1 MKLLWQML
9 GLLTIGGGKRYCEQQ
24 KGVVCEAAWGSRSR
38 APGHAGRWL
47 SAVAGG
53 IELRCLSKVAMILFV
68 SVSLAAEWAGA
79 QQKAPSVRL
88 DLDEAIQL
96 ALAHNHALRATRT
109 QIRQNQ
115 AVEITAGLRPN
126 PVVNMDYNFLPIFSP
141 SVFSVPELQRSLPQ
155 EFDTGIAYTIERGH
169 KRQARVQAARDQT
182 AVAQSQVQDSERT
195 LVFNV
200 AQQFISVLF
209 ARSTLEFAEQNLAS
223 FQHTVDISEYR
234 YKTGDI
240 SKGDLLKIQLQIL
253 QFQND
258 ISSAQLAL
266 IQTLANLRQLL
277 GYDAVPENYDVIG
290 ELTYTPLHMT
300 KENLEA
306 MALKT
311 RPDFIAAER
320 GVTAAQSQN
329 TLAKAN
335 GKRDLTVS
343 FQFSHAAGVNAGDFA
358 GNIEI
363 PIFTR
368 NQGEIARTHFAIGQA
383 EELRTEAQQTVIT
396 DVVNNYESLRTNGKI
411 VEFYQ
416 GSYLKQ
422 SEESLDISKF
432 AYSRGAASLLDF
444 LDAERSY
451 RSIQLAYRQALSN
464 YMLSLEQVR
473 EAVGTR
479 TLP

>member
-1 MKLLWQML
+1 MKLPWRRL
-9 GLLTIGGGKRYCEQQ
+9 GLLTIDGAKRCYEQR
-24 KGVVCEAAWGSRSR
+24 KRVIWNPAWASRNR
-38 APGHAGRWL
+38 TPGYVGRWL
-47 SAVAGG
+47 SSTPRGRG
-53 IELRCLSKVAMILFV
+53 LRCLSKAAVIFFV
-68 SVSLAAEWAGA
+68 SASLAANWADA
-79 QQKAPSVRL
+79 QQTAPAMRL
-88 DLDEAIQL
+88 DLDQAIQL

-109 QIRQNQ
+109 QIQQSQ
-115 AVEITAGLRPN
+115 AAEITAGLRPN
-126 PVVNMDYNFLPIFSP
+126 PVLNMDYNFVPIFSP

-182 AVAQSQVQDSERT
+182 AVTQSQVQDSERA
-195 LVFNV
+195 LIFNV
-200 AQQFISVLF
+200 AQQFIGVLY
-209 ARSTLEFAEQNLAS
+209 AKSTLEFAEQDLAS
-223 FQHTVDISEYR
+223 FQRTVDIGEYR
-234 YKTGDI
+234 YKAGDI
-240 SKGDLLKIQLQIL
+240 SKGDLLKIQLQLL
-253 QFQND
+253 QFQTD
-258 ISSAQLAL
+258 VSSAQLAQ
-266 IQTLANLRQLL
+266 IQALANLRQLL

-290 ELTYTPLHMT
+290 ELTYTALHMT
-300 KENLEA
+300 KEDLEV

-311 RPDFIAAER
+311 RPDFIAAEQ

-335 GKRDLTVS
+335 GKRDLTTS
-343 FQFSHAAGVNAGDFA
+343 FQFSHAAGVNAADFA

-383 EELRTEAQQTVIT
+383 EELRTEAQQAVIT
-396 DVVNNYESLRTNGKI
+396 DVVDAYEGLRTNGKV

-422 SEESLDISKF
+422 SEESRDISQF

-464 YMLSLEQVR
+464 YVLSLEQVR
-473 EAVGTR
+473 EAVGR
-479 TLP
+479 RNLP

>member
-1 MKLLWQML
+1 
-9 GLLTIGGGKRYCEQQ
+9 
-24 KGVVCEAAWGSRSR
+24 
-38 APGHAGRWL
+38 
-47 SAVAGG
+47 
-53 IELRCLSKVAMILFV
+53 MILFV
-68 SVSLAAEWAGA
+68 SVSLAGKWAGA
-79 QQKAPSVRL
+79 QQTAPSMRL
-88 DLDEAIQL
+88 DLDQAVQL

-109 QIRQNQ
+109 QIQQSQ
-115 AVEITAGLRPN
+115 AAEITAGLRPN
-126 PVVNMDYNFLPIFSP
+126 PVLNMDYNFLPIFSP
-141 SVFSVPELQRSLPQ
+141 SVFSVPELQRSLPE

-182 AVAQSQVQDSERT
+182 AVTQSQVQDSERA
-195 LVFNV
+195 LIFNV
-200 AQQFISVLF
+200 AQQFVGVLF
-209 ARSTLEFAEQNLAS
+209 AKSTLEFAEQDLAS
-223 FQHTVDISEYR
+223 FQHTVDIGEYR
-234 YKTGDI
+234 YKAGDI
-240 SKGDLLKIQLQIL
+240 SKGDQLKIQLQLL
-253 QFQND
+253 QFQTD
-258 ISSAQLAL
+258 VSSAQLAL
-266 IQTLANLRQLL
+266 IQALANLRQLL

-300 KENLEA
+300 KEDLEA
-306 MALKT
+306 MALKA
-311 RPDFIAAER
+311 RPDLIGAER

-343 FQFSHAAGVNAGDFA
+343 FQFSHAAGVNAADFA

-396 DVVNNYESLRTNGKI
+396 DVVDAYEGLRTNGKV

-422 SEESLDISKF
+422 SEESLDISQF

-464 YMLSLEQVR
+464 CMLSLEQVR
-473 EAVGTR
+473 EAVGKR
-479 TLP
+479 NLP